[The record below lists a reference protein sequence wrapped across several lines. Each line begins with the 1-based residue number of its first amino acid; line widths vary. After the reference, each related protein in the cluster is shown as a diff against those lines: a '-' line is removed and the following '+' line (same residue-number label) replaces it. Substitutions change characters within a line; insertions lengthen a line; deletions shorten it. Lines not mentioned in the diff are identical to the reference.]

1 VLKILLMGMASGRW
15 HGMVREYVTM
25 TFETRTALNEAEGEE
40 KDVWRKR
47 LRKLEEL
54 IVFALIE
61 AKVFT
66 FADR

>member
-1 VLKILLMGMASGRW
+1 MASGRW
-15 HGMVREYVTM
+15 QGMVREYVTV

-54 IVFALIE
+54 VVFALIE
-61 AKVFT
+61 AKVYF
-66 FADR
+66 R